1 MCSIAK
7 NRTRIAAFIIAF
19 MMLAC
24 VLCSVFLTAAEA
36 GHDCSGED
44 CPICSVLEL
53 CERTGKRMRECGVA
67 FFAVISM
74 LSMLAEGF
82 AGIREESVF
91 MTQTPVSR
99 KVRLNR

>member
-24 VLCSVFLTAAEA
+24 VLCSVFLEAAEA
-36 GHDCSGED
+36 DHDCSGED

-53 CERTGKRMRECGVA
+53 CERTGKRMRECGVT
-67 FFAVISM
+67 FFVVVC
-74 LSMLAEGF
+74 LLPMLAEGF
-82 AGIREESVF
+82 AGICEESVF
-91 MTQTPVSR
+91 MAQTPVSR